1 MPEPVQQYLRAVG
14 VVGRQSIRTARLEQK
29 GVFRRGD
36 NWLPFTADQYFTTNP
51 PGFVWQA
58 KVQFLPMLN
67 FSVTDM
73 FVNGHGRLQAKLLS
87 FFKVADA
94 RGPETDQ
101 GELLRYLAEIAWFPT
116 GWLSPYIEW
125 ESMDQC
131 SAKATLRLSGLSVSA
146 VVHFDDE
153 YRLSRVTAER
163 HMEEASRFP
172 LREWSGQMS
181 DYRPIAGLLVPFR
194 ATATWHLASGDL
206 EYFRVKS
213 PGSSTTSESTSPEE
227 KQLLLH
233 TGITESLTIL
243 LALKSAGRGTESV
256 ENMRF
261 TPSDYN
267 SFQRVP
273 VKRPWVTMIWISC
286 TPAPVSFSHAETKE
300 IPVSRI
306 ALTMTA

>member
-1 MPEPVQQYLRAVG
+1 VQRYLRAVG

-51 PGFVWQA
+51 PGFVWKA
-58 KVQFLPMLN
+58 RVQFLPMLN

-73 FVNGHGRLQAKLLS
+73 FVNGHGRMQAKLLS
-87 FFKVADA
+87 FFKVVDA

-101 GELLRYLAEIAWFPT
+101 AELLRYLAEIAWFPT

-131 SAKATLRLSGLSVSA
+131 SAKATLRLSGHSVSA

-163 HMEEASRFP
+163 HMEEAGRFP
-172 LREWSGQMS
+172 LREWSGKMS
-181 DYRPIAGLLVPFR
+181 DYRPIGGLLVPFR

-206 EYFRVKS
+206 EYFL
-213 PGSSTTSESTSPEE
+213 GE
-227 KQLLLH
+227 
-233 TGITESLTIL
+233 
-243 LALKSAGRGTESV
+243 
-256 ENMRF
+256 
-261 TPSDYN
+261 
-267 SFQRVP
+267 
-273 VKRPWVTMIWISC
+273 VT
-286 TPAPVSFSHAETKE
+286 
-300 IPVSRI
+300 RI
-306 ALTMTA
+306 KYDV